1 MLKSRYIRLVIWVMS
16 LIFTSSILTL
26 SQEEILKNLQSD
38 NILQRQ
44 NARKALTEHLEKI
57 DKSNHSVLVSKLVE
71 TLLNPATNYQLK
83 LGICYSLGE
92 MKKVPWK
99 VANQQ
104 EAEKNIYD
112 LFGKEKDYTLKVKLD
127 DALMAAAG
135 LYWDAMNDYNN
146 DRVDQIELTSGKFR
160 RVFETYPKSSYASKA
175 HFYLASYYTRVYF
188 ILKNR
193 NMNPLVDEWIERK
206 SNTVFRDFIS
216 KVKNHTYKSERL
228 QEARYF
234 LALNYVL
241 LKKFKEAEDCLKE
254 IINDPMT
261 ENQSIYVYQF
271 YYSLQKKDIVDDY
284 FAPKKLAQYTEDYLI
299 RHPVNNNSYL
309 DEFIAYLK
317 GFKWEGVNRF
327 RNSSR

>member
-1 MLKSRYIRLVIWVMS
+1 MLESRYIRLVIWVLF
-16 LIFTSSILTL
+16 LIFTSSL
-26 SQEEILKNLQSD
+26 STFGQEEILKNLQSD
-38 NILQRQ
+38 NLLQRQ
-44 NARKALTEHLEKI
+44 NARKALTGHLEKL
-57 DKSNHSVLVSKLVE
+57 DESNHSVFVSKLLE

-104 EAEKNIYD
+104 EAEKNMYD
-112 LFGKEKDYTLKVKLD
+112 LFRGEKDYTLKVKLD
-127 DALMAAAG
+127 DALMTAAG
-135 LYWDAMNDYNN
+135 LYWDAINDYNN
-146 DRVDQIELTSGKFR
+146 GRVDQIEVTSGKFR
-160 RVFETYPKSSYASKA
+160 RVFETFPESSYASKA
-175 HFYLASYYTRVYF
+175 HFFLANYYTRVYF

-193 NMNPLVDEWIERK
+193 NMNPPVDVWIEEK
-206 SNTVFRDFIS
+206 SNAIFRDFIS

-241 LKKFKEAEDCLKE
+241 LKKFKDAGDCLNE
-254 IINDPMT
+254 IISDPMA

-271 YYSLQKKDIVDDY
+271 YYSLQEKDIVDDY

-299 RHPVNNNSYL
+299 KHPVYNNSYL
-309 DEFIAYLK
+309 DEFVAYLK
-317 GFKWEGVNRF
+317 GFK
-327 RNSSR
+327 